1 MRELMLELD
10 WRKRLLTWWGLVS
23 AAVVAMLLVVH
34 TSAPTV
40 QAQEQKADPASQA
53 TPTPPPG
60 DCWNGALSGDPLH
73 CYILEEAQRAG
84 KIDVAAVYLAPG
96 GGPLYIFLSQT
107 EPIDD
112 DEVGSFLQAKAYE
125 YLESVTSTGRY
136 PTHKCDGRTG
146 DARSGCFDEILERPH
161 WRAFGRPLGGGLP
174 DSRAYSNVLLEV
186 GGVEARRSKLGWASW
201 SEVWPVGAGVRSE
214 EGASGASSGFDV
226 SDVDITNIPEL
237 DCNRDFPGTTNVM
250 FASCLVWT
258 EDGIAGLQS
267 NPTFADKLYYQ
278 VKSPLPDSEEGMEA
292 LRKRLSSLD
301 LSNTEVEII
310 LVKYD
315 LGQLWRWNVILDRF
329 ARSASNTV
337 GILGAQVGIN
347 YEAYTSESLV
357 WLNGVAPAERNEW
370 GKDWSTVRNILIVWT
385 LDKAATV
392 AALPGLLP
400 ELGIPADAVGLVA
413 RSRTTPIRSNPLGPE
428 PVDMPG
434 PASKTE
440 IEVSKSQTVST
451 DSAGSKVSSPP
462 KETYVEEAQQTDSAG
477 SKVSSPPKETYVEEA
492 QQTDSAGLETDTGTG
507 SVAAGAKTVSETSA
521 ERKPQSGSVVMPTG
535 GAVSDVQARASETD
549 RVASDSDVSPAGA
562 MASSTSAISMWALI
576 GVAGAVALVAVGSA
590 VFVGARV
597 ARRRT

>member
-1 MRELMLELD
+1 M
-10 WRKRLLTWWGLVS
+10 T
-23 AAVVAMLLVVH
+23 AAVVAVLLVGH
-34 TSAPTV
+34 TLAPV
-40 QAQEQKADPASQA
+40 AQAQEPN
-53 TPTPPPG
+53 PPPG
-60 DCWNGALSGDPLH
+60 GCWSGALSGDPLH

-84 KIDVAAVYLAPG
+84 RIDVAAVFLAPG
-96 GGPLYIFLSQT
+96 GGPLYIFLSQK

-125 YLESVTSTGRY
+125 YLETVTSTGRY
-136 PTHKCDGRTG
+136 PTHKCDGLTG
-146 DARSGCFDEILERPH
+146 DAQSGCFDEILERPH
-161 WRAFGRPLGGGLP
+161 WRDFSRPLVGGLP

-186 GGVEARRSKLGWASW
+186 GGAEARRSKLGWASW
-201 SEVWPVGAGVRSE
+201 SQVWPASAGVRSE

-226 SDVDITNIPEL
+226 SDVDVTNIPEL

-250 FASCLVWT
+250 IASCYVWT
-258 EDGIAGLQS
+258 ERGVAGVQS
-267 NPTFADKLYYQ
+267 NPTYADTLYYQ
-278 VKSPLPDSEEGMEA
+278 VKSPLPDSEEEMEA
-292 LRKRLSSLD
+292 LRRRLSSFHLD
-301 LSNTEVEII
+301 KYEVEII
-310 LVKYD
+310 SVEYD
-315 LGQLWRWNVILDRF
+315 FGQLWRWNVILDRF
-329 ARSASNTV
+329 ARSAGNTV

-357 WLNGVAPAERNEW
+357 WLNGVAPAEGNEW

-413 RSRTTPIRSNPLGPE
+413 RRRTTPIRSNPLGGE
-428 PVDMPG
+428 PVDTP
-434 PASKTE
+434 
-440 IEVSKSQTVST
+440 EVSKSQTVST
-451 DSAGSKVSSPP
+451 DSAGPKVSSPP
-462 KETYVEEAQQTDSAG
+462 KEIYVEEAHQT
-477 SKVSSPPKETYVEEA
+477 E
-492 QQTDSAGLETDTGTG
+492 SAGLETDTGTG

-521 ERKPQSGSVVMPTG
+521 ERKPQSVSVVMPTG

-597 ARRRT
+597 ARRRSEG

>member
-1 MRELMLELD
+1 MKLG
-10 WRKRLLTWWGLVS
+10 GLWKPLGAVAVT
-23 AAVVAMLLVVH
+23 AAALLVAYALAQ
-34 TSAPTV
+34 SA
-40 QAQEQKADPASQA
+40 QAQEPE
-53 TPTPPPG
+53 PPPG
-60 DCWNGALSGDPLH
+60 DCWSGALSGDPLH

-125 YLESVTSTGRY
+125 YLESVTSTGRH

-161 WRAFGRPLGGGLP
+161 WRAFGRPLVGGLP

-201 SEVWPVGAGVRSE
+201 SEVWPASAGIRSE

-226 SDVDITNIPEL
+226 SDVDVTNIPEL
-237 DCNRDFPGTTNVM
+237 DCNRDFPGTTNLM
-250 FASCLVWT
+250 WASCSVWT
-258 EDGIAGLQS
+258 EHGIAGLQS

-310 LVKYD
+310 PVKYD

-347 YEAYTSESLV
+347 YEAYTSESFV
-357 WLNGVAPAERNEW
+357 WLNGVEPAERNEW

-385 LDKAATV
+385 LDKTATV
-392 AALPGLLP
+392 AALPSLLP

-477 SKVSSPPKETYVEEA
+477 
-492 QQTDSAGLETDTGTG
+492 LETDTGTG

-521 ERKPQSGSVVMPTG
+521 ERKPQSVSVVMPTG

-597 ARRRT
+597 ARRRSEG